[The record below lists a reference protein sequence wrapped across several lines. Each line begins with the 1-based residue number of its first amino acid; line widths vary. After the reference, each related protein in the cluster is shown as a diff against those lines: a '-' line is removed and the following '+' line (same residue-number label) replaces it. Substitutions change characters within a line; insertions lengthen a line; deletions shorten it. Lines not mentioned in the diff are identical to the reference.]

1 MEDIFQLVSDVGLP
15 VAGAIVMGFFI
26 FIIIRQVLNGIIDNI
41 KTLTMFSESLETR
54 ARTMSNELAKIDLLV
69 SSALELRP
77 DIERIARAEN
87 FVEDGKVDAR
97 RD

>member
-69 SSALELRP
+69 SSALQLRP

-87 FVEDGKVDAR
+87 FIEDGKLDGR